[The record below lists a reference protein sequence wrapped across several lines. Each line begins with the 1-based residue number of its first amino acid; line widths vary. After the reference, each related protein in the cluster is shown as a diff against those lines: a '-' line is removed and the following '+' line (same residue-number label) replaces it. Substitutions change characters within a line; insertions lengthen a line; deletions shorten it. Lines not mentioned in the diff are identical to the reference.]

1 MGPDDVLEI
10 SVFGHPDM
18 TTTVRVDGQGK
29 IIFPLIGQVNAAG
42 LTTDQLSRQIA
53 SRLADGYLINPQV
66 NVFVKEFREQKAVIL
81 GQVTHP
87 GLYKLRP
94 QTTLLE
100 MISQA
105 GGLTK
110 EAGSKAILKRT
121 IKGEDE
127 KNKVVQQSIDLDRLI
142 NEGDT
147 SLNISIQDGDN
158 IFVTKAGVFY
168 VTGEVKKPDSY
179 KLEEN
184 LTLIKAIALAGGFT
198 DTAAKDGVRIVR
210 KHGGKEE
217 IIKDAPMNEKIQA
230 DDVIVVPESFF

>member
-1 MGPDDVLEI
+1 MTVNHPCSIIKIITQSSLPLRQEIEALKHLFSHTLAMKIQFTGFFILIFLCFLFFLPSVSQSQNYRMGPDDVLEI

-158 IFVTKAGVFY
+158 IFF
-168 VTGEVKKPDSY
+168 
-179 KLEEN
+179 L
-184 LTLIKAIALAGGFT
+184 
-198 DTAAKDGVRIVR
+198 
-210 KHGGKEE
+210 
-217 IIKDAPMNEKIQA
+217 
-230 DDVIVVPESFF
+230 